1 MNTLRG
7 RFILSHLLP
16 LLVIVPLAGVALIYL
31 LETQGVLTDLSAELT
46 QQASQIAGAANQA
59 DIWDDSQQAQ
69 AFVASYR
76 QLQGSEVW
84 LLLPSGQPLATTNPA
99 GQARPG
105 RAYNLPDQEALETNP
120 QPILVVIERQQ
131 IAQVFVPVVDVN
143 QELLGIVQVTQELE
157 SVSSRFEQLRWLVW
171 GVLAGQLLVG
181 GSVGLVL
188 ALRLERPVEAIT
200 SAVADIALG
209 QRVEDVP
216 ETGPRELRRLAQ
228 AVNILSGRLK
238 TLEATRRRLLA
249 NLVHEL
255 GRPLGAMRSAVH
267 VLRQGGDAN
276 ATVRQE
282 LLAGLEGELLAL
294 EPLLDDLI
302 QLHRQTLDSRA
313 LERQSITLSAW
324 LPPVLRPWE
333 AAAQA
338 KDLVWQADIPLDL
351 PDLKVDAGRLARALG
366 NLLSNAIKYTPTG
379 GTVRVAA
386 GHDERQVWFQVSD
399 TGPGIPVAEQESIFE
414 PFYRGSAE
422 RRFADGLGLGLTI
435 AREIALAHGGNLSLD
450 RHADEGSRFTLA
462 LPRPA

>member
-16 LLVIVPLAGVALIYL
+16 LLVIVPLAGVALIYI

-46 QQASQIAGAANQA
+46 QQANQIATAANQA
-59 DIWDDSQQAQ
+59 GIWDDSQQAQ

-76 QLQGSEVW
+76 QRQGSEVW
-84 LLLPSGQPLATTNPA
+84 LLQPSGQLLATSNPA
-99 GQARPG
+99 GQPKNNRP
-105 RAYNLPDQEALETNP
+105 YNLPDEETLQANP

-157 SVSSRFEQLRWLVW
+157 SVSSRFGQLRWLVW
-171 GVLAGQLLVG
+171 GVLAGQLLLG
-181 GSVGLVL
+181 GGVGLVL

-216 ETGPRELRRLAQ
+216 ETGPLELRRLAQ

-238 TLEATRRRLLA
+238 TLEAARRRLLA

-267 VLRQGGDAN
+267 VLRQGGDTDA
-276 ATVRQE
+276 AVRQE

-294 EPLLDDLI
+294 EPLLDDLT
-302 QLHRQTLDSRA
+302 QLHRQTLASRE
-313 LERQSITLSAW
+313 LERQPTDLSLW
-324 LPPVLRPWE
+324 LPPILRPWQ
-333 AAAQA
+333 AAAQT
-338 KDLVWQADIPLDL
+338 KDLVWQANIPSDL
-351 PDLKVDAGRLARALG
+351 PSLKVDAGRLGRAIG
-366 NLLSNAIKYTPTG
+366 NLMSNAIKYTPPG
-379 GTVRVAA
+379 GRVGVTA
-386 GHDERQVWFQVSD
+386 GYSDNLVWVQVSD
-399 TGPGIPVAEQESIFE
+399 TGPGIPQAEQDAIFE

-422 RRFADGLGLGLTI
+422 RRFANGLGLGLTI
-435 AREIALAHGGNLSLD
+435 TREIVLAHGGQLTLESQVG
-450 RHADEGSRFTLA
+450 EGSRFTLS